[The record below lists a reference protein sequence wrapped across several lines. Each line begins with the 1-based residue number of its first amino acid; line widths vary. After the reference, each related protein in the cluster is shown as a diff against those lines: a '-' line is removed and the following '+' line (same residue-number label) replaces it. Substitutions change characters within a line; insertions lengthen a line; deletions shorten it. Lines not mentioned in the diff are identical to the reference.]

1 MFPILYTRNSS
12 NTENKVYN
20 AENAFQKIGIDWCH
34 RKIIMRRLVE
44 RRIIKENSVNKT
56 RASPFYERRKRR
68 AHALISY
75 GIEVVNF
82 N

>member
-1 MFPILYTRNSS
+1 
-12 NTENKVYN
+12 
-20 AENAFQKIGIDWCH
+20 
-34 RKIIMRRLVE
+34 MRRLVE

-82 N
+82 NYDLEELFMAHTHVKCPFNEFLPLTKSDLASIHKP